1 MKRMTSSLLGI
12 GLAGGVISAAASEVA
27 AQAQGVSETEVVLGS
42 VNDLSGIFAAVGVP
56 AVNGANLRFEEANAN
71 GGVHGRQIRFV
82 VEDNGYQIP
91 RAMQGYNK
99 LLNRDQVF
107 AMLLSLGTPMNI
119 AGFKLLDPKGI
130 PNVSP
135 LTAARQMLQEP
146 VDNKFIGFS
155 SYYDQVRAGVTYL
168 AEEFDAKEVCS
179 MHIPS
184 DFGKEIKEGTV
195 DIAAELGLTYA
206 AETTHK
212 PDELDFVGSL
222 TKLKAEGCDIVTMAL
237 GVRQG
242 ITVVGTAKKLGWE
255 DVKFL
260 NTSAGFLEVVAAVP
274 GGVTD
279 GLYAAA
285 GWADLIAR
293 ADDEAPAKFMADY
306 EAKFGQPAGGFAMLG
321 YSAANTVVNA
331 LEAAG
336 PDLTQESFIK
346 AMETLNYFDALTDTQ
361 ITYGPEDHR
370 GADDIVISVVEN
382 GLWKELSR
390 K

>member
-1 MKRMTSSLLGI
+1 MKKLTTA
-12 GLAGGVISAAASEVA
+12 LAVGASALASQVAADTQGVTDSEV
-27 AQAQGVSETEVVLGS
+27 VFGS

-56 AVNGANLRFEEANAN
+56 AVNGANMRFEEANAA

-99 LLNRDQVF
+99 LLNRDKVF
-107 AMLLSLGTPMNI
+107 GMLLSLGTPMNI

-130 PNVSP
+130 PNIGP
-135 LTAARQMLQEP
+135 LSAARQMLQDP

-155 SYYDQVRAGVTYL
+155 SYYDQVQVGAKYL
-168 AEEFDAKEVCS
+168 AEEFGAKEICT
-179 MHIPS
+179 MYIPS
-184 DFGKEIKEGTV
+184 DFGKEI
-195 DIAAELGLTYA
+195 AESTKDLAESMGLTMA
-206 AETTHK
+206 GETTHK

-222 TKLKAEGCDIVTMAL
+222 NKLKAAECDVVTMAL

-242 ITVVGTAKKLGWE
+242 ITVVGTAKKLGWT

-260 NTSAGFLEVVAAVP
+260 NTSAGFLEPVAMVP

-285 GWADLIAR
+285 GWQDLYERAADPVPGKFIA
-293 ADDEAPAKFMADY
+293 DYKAKFD
-306 EAKFGQPAGGFAMLG
+306 QPASGFAMLG
-321 YSAANTVVNA
+321 YSAADTVVRA

-336 PDLTQESFIK
+336 PDLTHESFIA
-346 AMETLNYFDALTDTQ
+346 AMESLDYMDELTGSQ
-361 ITYGPEDHR
+361 ITYGPDDHR
-370 GADDIVISVVEN
+370 GADEIVISVVE
-382 GLWKELSR
+382 GGGWKTVS
-390 K
+390 KQ

>member
-1 MKRMTSSLLGI
+1 MKKLTTA
-12 GLAGGVISAAASEVA
+12 LAVGASALASQVAADTQGVTDSEV
-27 AQAQGVSETEVVLGS
+27 VFGS

-56 AVNGANLRFEEANAN
+56 AVNGANMRFEEANAA

-99 LLNRDQVF
+99 LLNRDKVF
-107 AMLLSLGTPMNI
+107 GMLLSLGTPMNI

-130 PNVSP
+130 PNIGP
-135 LTAARQMLQEP
+135 LSAARQMLQDP

-155 SYYDQVRAGVTYL
+155 SYYDQVQVGAKYL
-168 AEEFDAKEVCS
+168 AEEFGAKEICT
-179 MHIPS
+179 MYIPS
-184 DFGKEIKEGTV
+184 DFGKEI
-195 DIAAELGLTYA
+195 AESTKDLAESMGLTMA
-206 AETTHK
+206 GETTHK

-222 TKLKAEGCDIVTMAL
+222 TKLKAAECDVVTMAL

-242 ITVVGTAKKLGWE
+242 ITVVGTAKKLGWT

-260 NTSAGFLEVVAAVP
+260 NTSAGFLEPVAMVP

-285 GWADLIAR
+285 GWQDLYERAADPVPGKFIA
-293 ADDEAPAKFMADY
+293 DYKAKFD
-306 EAKFGQPAGGFAMLG
+306 QPASGFAMLG
-321 YSAANTVVNA
+321 YSAADTVVRA

-336 PDLTQESFIK
+336 PDLTHESFIA
-346 AMETLNYFDALTDTQ
+346 AMESLDYMDELTGSQ
-361 ITYGPEDHR
+361 ITYGPDDHR
-370 GADDIVISVVEN
+370 GADEIVISVVE
-382 GLWKELSR
+382 GGGWKTVS
-390 K
+390 KQ

>member
-1 MKRMTSSLLGI
+1 MKHLTTA
-12 GLAGGVISAAASEVA
+12 LAVGATALASQVA
-27 AQAQGVSETEVVLGS
+27 AQTQGVTDSEVVIGS

-56 AVNGANLRFEEANAN
+56 AVNGANLRFEEANSA

-99 LLNRDQVF
+99 LLNRDKAF

-130 PNVSP
+130 PNISP
-135 LTAARQMLQEP
+135 LSAARQMLQEP
-146 VDNKFIGFS
+146 VGNKFIGFS
-155 SYYDQVRAGVTYL
+155 SYYDQVQVGVTYL
-168 AEEFDAKEVCS
+168 AEEFGAKEVCS
-179 MHIPS
+179 MYIPS
-184 DFGKEIKEGTV
+184 DFGKEIAESTA
-195 DIAAELGLTYA
+195 DAAEKLGLTMA
-206 AETTHK
+206 GETTHK

-222 TKLKAEGCDIVTMAL
+222 SKLKAAECDIITMAL

-242 ITVVGTAKKLGWE
+242 ITVVGTAKKLGWT

-260 NTSAGFLEVVAAVP
+260 NTSAGFLEPVAQVP

-285 GWADLIAR
+285 GWRDLYER
-293 ADDEAPAKFMADY
+293 ASDPVPAKFIADY
-306 EAKFGQPAGGFAMLG
+306 KAKFDQPASGFAMLG
-321 YSAANTVVNA
+321 YSAADTLVRA

-336 PDLTQESFIK
+336 PDLTHESFIA
-346 AMETLNYFDALTDTQ
+346 AMETLDFQDELTDAQ
-361 ITYGPEDHR
+361 ITYGPDDHR
-370 GADDIVISVVEN
+370 GADEVVVSVVEN
-382 GLWKELSR
+382 GGWKTLAVR
-390 K
+390 